1 MKKTSLL
8 ILMMAALPWMVSA
21 QNPGDDI
28 YFVPKKQKEKK
39 EVRQDVGE
47 MNKTVNR
54 QSVKQGVPTVVVRDA
69 YGRTRDVDEYNR
81 RNYVS
86 GKNDFS
92 FHNDTLYIDEHLDSD
107 LPGNW
112 VNKFE
117 GTQDDYE
124 YAVRLIR
131 FRDPAYAIPVS
142 SPLYWDVVYGTALF
156 PSWNWNVYD
165 DGMYAYV
172 FPTYS
177 NRLWWD
183 WRFDSWNRWNY
194 WRWSTHYYAW
204 GGYWGDPYWGWHHH
218 FHPHYYHPHYYHP
231 HYGGGH
237 IASISSRHRRNPNYS
252 TLHRPTYRP
261 GNSRRPT
268 TIGNRGGYTRPSIGR
283 DYGTQSR
290 PTATGRVVRPSR
302 PGVNNGVRPNSSY
315 TRPSISRPRSME
327 YTRPSSTRSSGIE
340 RSRPVRSERPS
351 VERRSSGRSSYDS
364 SRSSGNNNR
373 RPTVNGNG
381 RSRR

>member
-21 QNPGDDI
+21 QDPGDDI

-124 YAVRLIR
+124 YLR
-131 FRDPAYAIPVS
+131 
-142 SPLYWDVVYGTALF
+142 
-156 PSWNWNVYD
+156 
-165 DGMYAYV
+165 
-172 FPTYS
+172 
-177 NRLWWD
+177 
-183 WRFDSWNRWNY
+183 
-194 WRWSTHYYAW
+194 
-204 GGYWGDPYWGWHHH
+204 
-218 FHPHYYHPHYYHP
+218 
-231 HYGGGH
+231 
-237 IASISSRHRRNPNYS
+237 
-252 TLHRPTYRP
+252 
-261 GNSRRPT
+261 
-268 TIGNRGGYTRPSIGR
+268 
-283 DYGTQSR
+283 
-290 PTATGRVVRPSR
+290 
-302 PGVNNGVRPNSSY
+302 
-315 TRPSISRPRSME
+315 
-327 YTRPSSTRSSGIE
+327 
-340 RSRPVRSERPS
+340 
-351 VERRSSGRSSYDS
+351 
-364 SRSSGNNNR
+364 
-373 RPTVNGNG
+373 
-381 RSRR
+381 